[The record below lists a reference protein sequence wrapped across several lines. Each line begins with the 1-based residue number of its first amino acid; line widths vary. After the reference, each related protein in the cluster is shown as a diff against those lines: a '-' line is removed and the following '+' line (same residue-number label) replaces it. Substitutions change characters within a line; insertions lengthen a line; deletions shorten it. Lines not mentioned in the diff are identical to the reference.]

1 MSRYVSTALT
11 VAMLFVL
18 GCSGYDP
25 HKESFANVVK
35 KGNIPIKERD
45 TYRNNAALQ
54 RALGEKYYTDQ
65 QYQLAVEQFTS
76 VVEMTPG
83 DVRAYDGLG
92 RSYREMGEYGKAIG
106 ALNRGLL
113 LRPPAST
120 SPEFAIPYATKG
132 VTYDMMGKHE
142 KAVVEYETAI
152 TLDPTNDEYYNN
164 MGFSYL
170 LQAQRHASLGEHEEE
185 GKAYKK
191 AISIFTKAVE
201 IDQDNKTAHGNLGYA
216 YGATGMYKLAQKQ
229 FTAAAGK
236 ALAYN
241 NMGYLYALN
250 GKLTKAIESYNNALK
265 LNPNIT
271 SIYYNK
277 GTAYQM
283 LGDVDNAILAYQ
295 EFIDRTTNV
304 SSAEEAF
311 KRLQKLRVR
320 TDLPQGQKVQ
330 GLSGTN

>member
-1 MSRYVSTALT
+1 

-18 GCSGYDP
+18 GCSSYDP

-35 KGNIPIKERD
+35 KGNIPVKERD
-45 TYRNNAALQ
+45 TYRNDAVLQ
-54 RALGEKYYTDQ
+54 RALGEKYYKDQ
-65 QYQLAVEQFTS
+65 QYHLAAEQFTS

-92 RSYREMGEYGKAIG
+92 RSYREMGEYGEAIE
-106 ALNRGLL
+106 ALNRGIL
-113 LRPPAST
+113 LRPPSST

-142 KAVVEYETAI
+142 KAVVVYETAI
-152 TLDPTNDEYYNN
+152 TLDPTNDVYYNN

-170 LQAQRHASLGEHEEE
+170 LKAQELASSGKHEEE
-185 GKAYKK
+185 SKAYKK
-191 AISIFTKAVE
+191 AISIFKKALE
-201 IDQDNKTAHGNLGYA
+201 IDQNNKSAHANLGYA
-216 YGATGMYKLAQKQ
+216 YGATGMYQLAQKQ
-229 FTAAAGK
+229 FAAATDE
-236 ALAYN
+236 AVAYN
-241 NMGYLYALN
+241 NMGYLYAQN

-265 LNPNIT
+265 VNPNIA

-295 EFIDRTTNV
+295 EFIDKTTNI

-311 KRLQKLRVR
+311 KRLQKLKSKTYV
-320 TDLPQGQKVQ
+320 PQGQKVQ
-330 GLSGTN
+330 ELSGTN